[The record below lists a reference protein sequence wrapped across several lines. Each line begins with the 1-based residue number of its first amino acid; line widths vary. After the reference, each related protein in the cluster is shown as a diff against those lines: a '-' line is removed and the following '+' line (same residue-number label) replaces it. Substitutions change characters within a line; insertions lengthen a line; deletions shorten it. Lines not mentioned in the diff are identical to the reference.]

1 MFMWKRRILVLIFFG
16 WLLLSAEV
24 GRAQE
29 GPTFG
34 NLDVALWPEYDRQ
47 GNVLVIY
54 KITLPP
60 SVSLPADL
68 TLRIPAAAGK
78 PNAVAVREADG
89 ILRDVNYQR
98 QVSGDWASINFTA
111 TMPEVQ
117 FEYYDPALVKQG
129 TQRTFEYRW
138 PGDYPVD
145 FLTIEVQQ
153 PLGASQMQFSPAT
166 DSSETR
172 GDGLV
177 YYTKRVGDL
186 PGGQTFSQQISYQKE
201 SDTLTVGEQQVQ
213 PSAPMSASPST
224 QGSLRTALP
233 WILGLAGVAL
243 LVGGAVWYWQS
254 GKDKESGKPKR
265 RRRSA
270 ASQPQPAA
278 GGESY
283 IYCHQCGKRAAVGD
297 RFCRTCGTK
306 LRIE

>member
-1 MFMWKRRILVLIFFG
+1 MFRWIPRILVLMIFS
-16 WLLLSAEV
+16 WLMLSAGP
-24 GRAQE
+24 GRAQD

-34 NLDVALWPEYDRQ
+34 SLDVALWPEYDRQ
-47 GNVLVIY
+47 GSVLVIY
-54 KITLPP
+54 KISLPP
-60 SVSLPADL
+60 SASLPADL
-68 TLRIPAAAGK
+68 TLRIPAAAGE
-78 PNAVAVREADG
+78 PNAVAVQEADG
-89 ILRDVNYQR
+89 TLREVNYER

-129 TQRTFEYRW
+129 TQRDFEFRW

-153 PLGASQMQFSPAT
+153 PLGASQMRFSPAV

-172 GDGLV
+172 QDGLV
-177 YYTKRVGDL
+177 YHIKRVGDL
-186 PGGQTFSQQISYQKE
+186 AGGQTFSQQISYQKE
-201 SDTLTVGEQQVQ
+201 TDALTAGEQQVQ

-224 QGSLRTALP
+224 LGSLKAALP
-233 WILGLAGVAL
+233 WVLGLLGVAL

-254 GKDKESGKPKR
+254 GKDKESGKPQR

-270 ASQPQPAA
+270 ASQPQPSTATE
-278 GGESY
+278 GY
-283 IYCHQCGKRAAVGD
+283 IYCHQCGKRAGAGD
-297 RFCRTCGTK
+297 RFCRACGTK

>member
-1 MFMWKRRILVLIFFG
+1 MIK
-16 WLLLSAEV
+16 WLPRVMAVIVFVWLMLSAGP
-24 GRAQE
+24 GRAQD
-29 GPTFG
+29 GTSFSS
-34 NLDVALWPEYDRQ
+34 LDVALWPEYDRQ

-68 TLRIPAAAGK
+68 TLRIPAAAGE
-78 PNAVAVREADG
+78 PNAVAIQEADG
-89 ILRDVNYQR
+89 MLRDVNYQL
-98 QVSGDWASINFTA
+98 QVNGEWAEINFTA
-111 TMPEVQ
+111 TMPEIQ
-117 FEYYDPALVKQG
+117 FEYYDPALEKQG
-129 TQRTFEYRW
+129 AQRNYEYRW

-172 GDGLV
+172 SDGLV
-177 YYTKRVGDL
+177 YFTKRVGDS
-186 PGGQTFSQQISYQKE
+186 PGGQIISQQVSYQKE
-201 SDTLTVGEQQVQ
+201 SDALTAGEQQVQ

-224 QGSLRTALP
+224 QGSLRAALP
-233 WILGLAGVAL
+233 WVLGVLGVAL

-254 GKDKESGKPKR
+254 GKDKESGKPRR

-270 ASQPQPAA
+270 DSQPQPAGA
-278 GGESY
+278 AEGH
-283 IYCHQCGKRAAVGD
+283 IYCHQCGKRAAPGD